1 MNEKNEKRSGAVN
14 QEQDVVNQEQ
24 KNGRQQG
31 SGNGGRQAAPEA
43 PPADASTEERRKR
56 PRPKISDTP
65 PLPPPPPKLADYAP
79 IVGQAEIDELHFL
92 AQRLRNKTVKMVNS
106 TAVGGGV
113 AEILN
118 RLIPLM
124 NELEVHTK
132 WEVIT
137 GGNDFYEVTKGFHN
151 ALHGGEYN
159 VTKEVLEIFM
169 MYNEQNRQ
177 RMEFTEDLFV
187 IHDPQPAGL
196 IASKANTRGKWIWR
210 CHIDLSNPHPDVW
223 GFLRPLVDQYDAAI
237 FSSPSFARQL
247 GIPQYL
253 FYPCIDPL
261 SEKNKD
267 LDEAFVNKVCEDFG
281 VDRSRPIITQISRF
295 DRLKDPVGVIQAYK
309 MVKKYV
315 DCQLVLAGGGATD
328 DPEGAVVLA
337 EVMQEAGDDPD
348 VIILN
353 LPPWSALE
361 INALQ
366 RASTVIVQK
375 SLKEGFGL
383 TVTEGLWKGKPVI
396 GGAVGG
402 IPVQIIHKLTGVLV
416 HSVEGCAYQLRYL
429 LTHPDIAA
437 QLGKNGREHVKEN
450 FLMTTNVKRWLLLYQ
465 LMLGMAR
472 PVKPDKAVV
481 PADLPKV
488 EEEARAK

>member
-1 MNEKNEKRSGAVN
+1 MQNDKRQHGNVVEAEAQTQHSSASKSAAASEGKPASALQNETARGEASATT
-14 QEQDVVNQEQ
+14 
-24 KNGRQQG
+24 
-31 SGNGGRQAAPEA
+31 AA
-43 PPADASTEERRKR
+43 PPAERRQR
-56 PRPKISDTP
+56 PRPKISETP
-65 PLPPPPPKLADYAP
+65 PVPPPPPKLDDYTS
-79 IVGQAEIDELHFL
+79 IVGQPEIDELRFL
-92 AQRLRNKTVKMVNS
+92 AQRLRGRTVKMVNS

-124 NELEVHTK
+124 NELEVNTK

-137 GGNDFYEVTKGFHN
+137 GGNDFFEVTKGFHN

-159 VTKEVLEIFM
+159 VTKDVLEIFM

-177 RMEFTEDLFV
+177 RMEFVEDLFV
-187 IHDPQPAGL
+187 IHDPQPAAL
-196 IASKANTRGKWIWR
+196 IRSKQEMRGKWIWR

-223 GFLRPLVDQYDAAI
+223 GFLRPIVEQYDAAI

-247 GIPQYL
+247 DIPQYL
-253 FYPCIDPL
+253 FFPCIDPL

-267 LDEAFVNKVCEDFG
+267 LDDSYVQKVCDDFG
-281 VDRSRPIITQISRF
+281 IDRKRPIITQISRF

-309 MVKKYV
+309 LVKKYI
-315 DCQLVLAGGGATD
+315 DCQLVLAGGGASD
-328 DPEGAVVLA
+328 DPEGAVVLQ
-337 EVMQEAGDDPD
+337 EVMDEAGDDPD

-366 RASTVIVQK
+366 QASTIVVQK

-383 TVTEGLWKGKPVI
+383 TVTEGLWKGKPVV

-402 IPVQIIHKLTGVLV
+402 IPTQVIHKLTGVLV
-416 HSVEGCAYQLRYL
+416 HSVEGCAYQIRYL
-429 LTHPDIAA
+429 LTHPEFAA
-437 QLGKNGREHVKEN
+437 QLGRNGKEHVKEN
-450 FLMTTNVKRWLLLYQ
+450 FLMTTNVKRWLLLFQ
-465 LMLGMAR
+465 IMLGMAK
-472 PVKPDKAVV
+472 PVAKPA
-481 PADLPKV
+481 
-488 EEEARAK
+488 